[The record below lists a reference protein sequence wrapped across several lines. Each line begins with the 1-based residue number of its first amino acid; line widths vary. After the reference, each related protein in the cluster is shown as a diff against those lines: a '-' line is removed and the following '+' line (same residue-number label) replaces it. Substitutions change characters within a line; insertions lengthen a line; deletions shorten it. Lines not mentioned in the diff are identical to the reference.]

1 MLFGGREAVDLD
13 VRGFAHEHEDAFLAE
28 LAQALKVNCLAV
40 DRRVVDLKVAGMN
53 DAADG
58 RVDAERIGVG
68 DGVVDSDEFNGESI
82 AEADYVAVLACREL

>member
-13 VRGFAHEHEDAFLAE
+13 VRGFAHEHENAFLAE

-40 DRRVVDLKVAGMN
+40 DRSVVDLKVAGMN

-58 RVDAERIGVG
+58 CVDAERIGVG
-68 DGVVDSDEFNGESI
+68 D
-82 AEADYVAVLACREL
+82 